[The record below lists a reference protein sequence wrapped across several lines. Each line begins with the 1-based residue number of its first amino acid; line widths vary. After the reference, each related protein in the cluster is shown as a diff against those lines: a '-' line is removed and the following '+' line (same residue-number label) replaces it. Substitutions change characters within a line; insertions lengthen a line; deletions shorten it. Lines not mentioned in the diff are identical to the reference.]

1 MSQRRL
7 GCSEMTGIQGL
18 REFSPGGQIR
28 LVEAD
33 EPAARAAPGTVGVSS
48 EEAVSTGWVQAAVGY
63 RHLYYARM
71 GGGIQQS
78 LHRQTERERE
88 AWSPRHSVTPASY
101 AHHSQPREPLTS
113 SAPHPFDSHS
123 SGLLKLPILLGQG
136 RKSWLGA
143 KLILRPTHPMAVQE
157 QVLHRLAVREDLQ
170 LLNDVHPGAQGHCL
184 VQAAITWEHGHH
196 SGPGGAQCPGSTNH
210 T

>member
-18 REFSPGGQIR
+18 CEFSPGGQIR

-78 LHRQTERERE
+78 LHRQT
-88 AWSPRHSVTPASY
+88 
-101 AHHSQPREPLTS
+101 
-113 SAPHPFDSHS
+113 
-123 SGLLKLPILLGQG
+123 G
-136 RKSWLGA
+136 R
-143 KLILRPTHPMAVQE
+143 
-157 QVLHRLAVREDLQ
+157 VREK
-170 LLNDVHPGAQGHCL
+170 
-184 VQAAITWEHGHH
+184 HGLPVTQSHQPH
-196 SGPGGAQCPGSTNH
+196 MLTTASPGSL
-210 T
+210 